1 MVATKAKPLRMG
13 RTEWGLLLLSLLW
26 GASFFFF
33 KILVREYPPFTLV
46 LGRVGLAA
54 VAMLALLR
62 MRGEALPLAPRLWG
76 SAAVMALLNNVVPF
90 SLISFG
96 EQSVSSG
103 LAAILNATTPL
114 FAVVLAHLLPA
125 DERLTPA
132 RILGLALGL
141 SGVAVLIGPELLAS
155 LGASAVAGQAACL
168 LAAFS
173 YALAGLYGRR
183 FRTTAPTVLAT
194 VQLTASTVILISLSL
209 MFDRPWD
216 LSPPSSEALA
226 AFLGISLFCTALAY
240 ILYFRILA
248 VAGATNLLLVTFLL
262 PVSALL
268 LGRLFLSE
276 PIVARSVVGM
286 AIIGFGLVAI
296 DGRLSAWLAR
306 RRTPTNPPAHPKY
319 EI

>member
-1 MVATKAKPLRMG
+1 MATKAKPLRMG
-13 RTEWGLLLLSLLW
+13 RTEWGLLLLLLLLSLLW

-114 FAVVLAHLLPA
+114 FAVVLAHLLTTN
-125 DERLTPA
+125 ERLTPA

-141 SGVAVLIGPELLAS
+141 SGVAALIGPEVLAS

-183 FRTTAPTVLAT
+183 FRTTPPRC
-194 VQLTASTVILISLSL
+194 S
-209 MFDRPWD
+209 RP
-216 LSPPSSEALA
+216 
-226 AFLGISLFCTALAY
+226 Y
-240 ILYFRILA
+240 
-248 VAGATNLLLVTFLL
+248 N
-262 PVSALL
+262 
-268 LGRLFLSE
+268 
-276 PIVARSVVGM
+276 
-286 AIIGFGLVAI
+286 
-296 DGRLSAWLAR
+296 
-306 RRTPTNPPAHPKY
+306 
-319 EI
+319 

>member
-1 MVATKAKPLRMG
+1 M
-13 RTEWGLLLLSLLW
+13 
-26 GASFFFF
+26 
-33 KILVREYPPFTLV
+33 
-46 LGRVGLAA
+46 
-54 VAMLALLR
+54 
-62 MRGEALPLAPRLWG
+62 
-76 SAAVMALLNNVVPF
+76 
-90 SLISFG
+90 
-96 EQSVSSG
+96 
-103 LAAILNATTPL
+103 
-114 FAVVLAHLLPA
+114 
-125 DERLTPA
+125 
-132 RILGLALGL
+132 
-141 SGVAVLIGPELLAS
+141 
-155 LGASAVAGQAACL
+155 
-168 LAAFS
+168 
-173 YALAGLYGRR
+173 
-183 FRTTAPTVLAT
+183 LAT
-194 VQLTASTVILISLSL
+194 VQLTASTVILIPLSL

-306 RRTPTNPPAHPKY
+306 RHTPTNPPARPEY